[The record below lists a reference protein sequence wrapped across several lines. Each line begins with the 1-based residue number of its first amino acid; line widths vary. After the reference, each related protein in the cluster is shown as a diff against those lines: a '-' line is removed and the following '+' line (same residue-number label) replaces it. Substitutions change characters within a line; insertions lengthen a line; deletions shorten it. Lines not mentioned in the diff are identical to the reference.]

1 MIDISFVPFAYS
13 KFQSKYECRMNSRF
27 HFQLNSTYTA
37 TISTLNLFLQQLS
50 DITCHIFCSKWS
62 SSLRKVYVSMY
73 NQKRR
78 LPFHIFRSQKQRIK
92 PNGEGT
98 QSKAIY
104 HRNRS
109 MVSTNAV
116 GYIDTVIKDGWGTLL
131 LNQINGRLQFDLFSY
146 YQHCTFCIFQIG
158 TQVSKQF
165 LFCSHFLMFEF

>member
-1 MIDISFVPFAYS
+1 
-13 KFQSKYECRMNSRF
+13 MNSRF

-73 NQKRR
+73 NQKRS

-109 MVSTNAV
+109 TVSTNAV

-146 YQHCTFCIFQIG
+146 YQHRTFIYFR
-158 TQVSKQF
+158 QVSTYY
-165 LFCSHFLMFEF
+165 LFSSHFLMFEF

>member
-1 MIDISFVPFAYS
+1 
-13 KFQSKYECRMNSRF
+13 
-27 HFQLNSTYTA
+27 
-37 TISTLNLFLQQLS
+37 
-50 DITCHIFCSKWS
+50 
-62 SSLRKVYVSMY
+62 MY

-165 LFCSHFLMFEF
+165 LFCSHFLMFEFRFPPSLHIYLLLFEGANSSFAQQTTCSINREIPPLNL